1 MIGHSLMYHPAGLE
15 GILKHPIVAKRFGA
29 PEHEHMRRGLTTE
42 LFNSRGVHGFS
53 GGKDETELVK
63 SYRSRADQFD
73 LAKFTRIATSL
84 RGLAEGYE
92 RDAERDAKRDPFGD

>member
-1 MIGHSLMYHPAGLE
+1 MYHPAGLE
-15 GILKHPIVAKRFGA
+15 GILKHPIVAKCLDA
-29 PEHEHMRRGLTTE
+29 PKHEHMRRGLTTE
-42 LFNSRGVHGFS
+42 VFNSHGVHGFS
-53 GGKDETELVK
+53 GGKDELELVK